1 MTEQNNTPRQV
12 LECICPH
19 CKQTIRIMRPQN
31 PGRYKFMCTSCST
44 PFALT
49 FKDEERKSEEEVS
62 VPKKETTET
71 ATEDVVMVHKNN
83 ERYSTIGGLLEK
95 SRRFFGKDKLHP
107 LRLGTQYIG
116 RTDAS
121 NPSDISLNDDTVSR
135 QSVELTIEQ
144 HQDHQGVTYSY
155 SINVHRQ
162 KNPVLHNGTP
172 LQKGEV
178 IVLHIGDVIT
188 VGKTKLTLK

>member
-1 MTEQNNTPRQV
+1 
-12 LECICPH
+12 
-19 CKQTIRIMRPQN
+19 
-31 PGRYKFMCTSCST
+31 MCTSCST

-49 FKDEERKSEEEVS
+49 FKDEEEKTSEEVS
-62 VPKKETTET
+62 EPKKETTET
-71 ATEDVVMVHKNN
+71 ATENVVMVHKNKD
-83 ERYSTIGGLLEK
+83 RYTTIGGLVEK
-95 SRRFFGKDKLHP
+95 SRSFFGKNKLHP

-116 RTDAS
+116 RADAN

-135 QSVELTIEQ
+135 QSVELTVEQ
-144 HQDHQGVTYSY
+144 HHGHQGITYSY
-155 SINVHRQ
+155 SINVRRQ

-188 VGKTKLTLK
+188 VGKTKLTLR